1 MNLRAGFS
9 STAGRRIAR
18 QRPVEYDVN
27 CPSCG
32 GRGSIS
38 ARHRLLKLLLQKAS
52 IYAFRCLRCERRF
65 FKRHP
70 LPKKDE
76 KSL

>member
-1 MNLRAGFS
+1 MNVHTVPSATR
-9 STAGRRIAR
+9 RRIVR
-18 QRPVEYDVN
+18 QRPIEYDVR

-38 ARHRLLKLLLQKAS
+38 ARYRLLKLLLQKAS

-65 FKRHP
+65 FKRPP
-70 LPKKDE
+70 LPIKDE
-76 KSL
+76 TNL